1 MRQQSPQLRKTG
13 LLAMVCAIA
22 ITALA
27 CAFALPGSATADE
40 ATAVAYSVDATGA
53 KTEYMSISDAVKA
66 GCGDAHPTIVMARD
80 WEISSSIEISAG
92 KKLTIDMHGYSIK
105 RSAPS
110 DDTESTIDVKERA
123 ELTLTS
129 SVTKEI
135 AYKGYDPETIN
146 AIDVTAT
153 TGGLV
158 TQNAPSC
165 KYFLE
170 STIVVYENGV
180 VNLEGVAVA
189 GNKGRYAG
197 GLKLYKGATLNM
209 SKGASVDHNWGGGV
223 EAHDENVH
231 INMDAS
237 SISYNTT
244 ENSQAKCG
252 GGIHSEEDGCHITM
266 TNGSKIDHNVACAGG
281 GIYFS
286 KSKFELT
293 SSDGTGVI
301 SNNKS
306 IVSERSAMKEE
317 QSGGGI
323 HVDQRKYGKNSGL
336 IEGITICGNYSA
348 YDGGG
353 IELDQ
358 ESTTIKNC
366 VIKDNWCKYEGGGI
380 YVCNDK
386 NTIEGCTITGN
397 ACNVNDEGKNYEGG
411 GVFVW
416 CDYDVELKGVCVIKG
431 NTRGKGTDNADD
443 VFLRENAGATAKAY
457 ITGSL
462 SKGSSV
468 GVRSGVTGDRR
479 VAKNFKHETNDC
491 LFYDMDGYY
500 VSYGNDSGGDAWQRH
515 RELEFAAKLNGE
527 TKARYKWN
535 AAVTLVAPAAKDDGK
550 VFWRWDAKYTTG
562 LYPVDDYLTERTT
575 FNNALSFPMPQNDV
589 NLVPVYV
596 DPVRSAMFAVEAPVA
611 GKALSTT
618 GQLVRTDGGASGSA
632 TVPCSVYWYEVGKGG
647 EKTQVAGVAKAG
659 TTYEAYV
666 SAPKADVYGLYY
678 DDAIGAA
685 DVIVRLVS
693 SAGETVSEAKA
704 TKAYVT
710 LSHSLAAFTA
720 TCETGADAGKGAK
733 TGTVEV
739 QMKNKGLLGEGE
751 AAVAALADDGDDAAD
766 ESLIGTVK
774 VSYAY
779 NEVSDTVTISAPAVD
794 GYNFCNWEVEGDAEV
809 SDEGTVTIPVADL
822 LKIKSLTAT
831 YTPVATALEVKL
843 EAPKAG
849 DALAA
854 TCTDVTATCSDGET
868 VSLAEGLDVDS
879 FDVIWSP
886 EPEDGKAGFSTSYT
900 ALIKLCSDDGFED
913 VEKALASGAAVTCN
927 GVAAEAAG
935 FTVADGNLC
944 LAVSFPATRAIK
956 AASVTQPD
964 PVEVSFEDAAAGNW
978 QLPKI
983 VLVTLETGETVDADV
998 TWAAVNGFN
1007 SSATAAQ
1014 ELQVKGTITHIAYDG
1029 DLDDSNLSRDVTL
1042 AVKVSAPEQ
1051 QATKKTTTETTTT
1064 KKKGTPATGDTV
1076 RSSFAALLTLSA
1088 TCLAAARFLRR
1099 SN

>member
-13 LLAMVCAIA
+13 LLAIACAVVM
-22 ITALA
+22 TALA
-27 CAFALPGSATADE
+27 CAFALPSRALADDG
-40 ATAVAYSVDATGA
+40 TVVAYSLDATGT
-53 KTEYMSISDAVKA
+53 KTEYVSISDAVKA

-80 WEISSSIEISAG
+80 WEVSGSIEVPAG
-92 KKLTIDMHGYSIK
+92 KKLTIDMHGNAIK
-105 RSAPS
+105 RAAAADES
-110 DDTESTIDVKERA
+110 DTTIDVNEKA

-129 SVTKEI
+129 SVTKKMT
-135 AYKGYDPETIN
+135 YRGYDYATGDV
-146 AIDVTAT
+146 IDVTST

-158 TQNAPSC
+158 TQNAPSG
-165 KYFLE
+165 KYGLMA
-170 STIVVYENGV
+170 TISVCENAV
-180 VNLEGVAVA
+180 VNLEGVTIG
-189 GNKGRYAG
+189 GNRGNYAA
-197 GLKLYKGATLNM
+197 GLKLLKGSTVNM
-209 SKGASVDHNWGGGV
+209 SKGASIEHNCGRGINAA
-223 EAHDENVH
+223 EENVH
-231 INMDAS
+231 INMDNA

-244 ENSQAKCG
+244 KNSLFKHGA
-252 GGIHSEEDGCHITM
+252 GIKAEDEGCHITM
-266 TNGSKIDHNVACAGG
+266 TNGSKIDHNVGYAGG
-281 GIYFS
+281 GVYFRL
-286 KSKFELT
+286 SKFELT
-293 SSDGTGVI
+293 SPDGTGVI
-301 SNNKS
+301 SNNS
-306 IVSERSAMKEE
+306 CTTSDRSTMKDE

-323 HVDQRKYGKNSGL
+323 HVDQRKFGKNEGL

-358 ESTTIKNC
+358 ESVTIRNC
-366 VIKDNWCKYEGGGI
+366 TIKDNWCKYEGGGI

-397 ACNVNDEGKNYEGG
+397 ACNVNDEGGNYEGG
-411 GVFVW
+411 GIYVW
-416 CDYDVELKGVCVIKG
+416 CDYDVELKGLCVIKG

-457 ITGSL
+457 ITGNL
-462 SKGSSV
+462 AKGSTV
-468 GVRSGVTGDRR
+468 GVRTGYTSDRR
-479 VAKNFKHETNDC
+479 VAKKFSSETKDG
-491 LFYDMDGYY
+491 LFYDLSGYY
-500 VSYGNDSGGDAWQRH
+500 ISYGNDEGGDAWQRH

-535 AAVTLVAPAAKDDGK
+535 AAVTLVAPAAKDGK

-562 LYPVDDYLTERTT
+562 LYPVDDYLTERTA
-575 FNNALSFPMPQNDV
+575 FKNALSFSMPQNDV

-618 GQLVRTDGGASGSA
+618 GQLVRTDGGVSGSA
-632 TVPCSVYWYEVGKGG
+632 TVPCSVYWYEVGKDG

-666 SAPKADVYGLYY
+666 SAPAADVYGLYY
-678 DDAIGAA
+678 DDAIEAA
-685 DVIVRLVS
+685 DVTVRLVS

-710 LSHSLAAFTA
+710 LSHALAAFTA
-720 TCETGADAGKGAK
+720 TCETDADAGKEVK
-733 TGTVEV
+733 TGTVKV
-739 QMKNKGLLGEGE
+739 QLKNKGLLGDGE
-751 AAVAALADDGDDAAD
+751 AAVAALADDDAAD
-766 ESLIGTVK
+766 NAGLIGKVQ
-774 VSYAY
+774 VSYTY
-779 NEVSDTVTISAPAVD
+779 DDETESVTIAAPEQD
-794 GYNFCNWEVEGDAEV
+794 GFNFCNWEVEGDADV
-809 SDEGTVTIPVADL
+809 SDEGTVTIPVVDL
-822 LKIKSLTAT
+822 LKIESLTAA
-831 YTPVATALEVKL
+831 YTPVATALEVDL
-843 EAPKAG
+843 AAPTAG

-854 TCTDVTATCSDGET
+854 TCADVTATCSDGQT
-868 VSLAEGLDVDS
+868 VSLAEGLGVES
-879 FDVIWSP
+879 FDVTWSP
-886 EPEDGKAGFSTSYT
+886 EPENGKAGYSTAYT

-913 VEKALASGAAVTCN
+913 VEKALASGAAVTCG

-935 FTVADGNLC
+935 FTVVDGNLC
-944 LAVSFPATRAIK
+944 LAISFPATRAVK

-983 VLVTLETGETVDADV
+983 VLVNLETGETVDADV
-998 TWAAVNGFN
+998 TWESVEGFDSN
-1007 SSATAAQ
+1007 ATAAQ
-1014 ELQVKGTITHIAYDG
+1014 ELTVKGAITHITYDG
-1029 DLDDSNLSRDVTL
+1029 DLDISSLDLNVSAT
-1042 AVKVSAPEQ
+1042 VKVSAPEQ
-1051 QATKKTTTETTTT
+1051 QATEKTTTETTTT